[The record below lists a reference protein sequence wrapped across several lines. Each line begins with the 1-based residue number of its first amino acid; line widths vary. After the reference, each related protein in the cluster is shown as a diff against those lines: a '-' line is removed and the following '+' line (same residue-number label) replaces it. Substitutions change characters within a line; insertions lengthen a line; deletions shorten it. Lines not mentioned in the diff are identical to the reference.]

1 MASFYVSNNSVFF
14 VQVCVQKK
22 KNTSIEEKEN
32 IADLSITRRVLSKD
46 PLL

>member
-14 VQVCVQKK
+14 VQVWVQK

>member
-22 KNTSIEEKEN
+22 NTSIEDKEN